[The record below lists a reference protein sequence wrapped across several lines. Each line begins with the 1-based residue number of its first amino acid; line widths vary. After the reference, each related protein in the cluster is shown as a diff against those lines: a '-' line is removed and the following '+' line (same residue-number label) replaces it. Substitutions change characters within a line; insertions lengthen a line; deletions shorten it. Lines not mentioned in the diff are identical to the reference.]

1 MRALQALTEML
12 THHAINL
19 RERETDIKRKALHR
33 VNIVNYIDQFI
44 IVW

>member
-33 VNIVNYIDQFI
+33 PGLIMLI
-44 IVW
+44 ILIGL